1 MILPACLYRTVYV
14 DTTGCF
20 PVPHPVQDLEPG
32 LCTQLWALGQ
42 TFSFLSTIFFL
53 IYSPFPR
60 EEDSL

>member
-1 MILPACLYRTVYV
+1 MILPACLYCTMYV

-32 LCTQLWALGQ
+32 LCAQLRALGQ
-42 TFSFLSTIFFL
+42 TFSFLSKLFFFDML
-53 IYSPFPR
+53 SFPR